1 MIQFAVCLATCLT
14 FRTKKA
20 NHTNSK
26 VDTRDGKSVFI
37 NHCVLSCAWSIIWG
51 NLAEYYKHKA
61 SLFSS
66 KPFPSIS
73 VPKKPDEI
81 QPGVTLHLLHI
92 MTANATSSVGSWSL
106 RSNLAHSSV
115 KKASAMTDLV
125 SSAAGV
131 SLDTP

>member
-14 FRTKKA
+14 FHTKKA
-20 NHTNSK
+20 DHNSSK
-26 VDTRDGKSVFI
+26 VDARDGKSVFI
-37 NHCVLSCAWSIIWG
+37 NHCVINCAWSIIWG

-61 SLFSS
+61 SLLSF

-73 VPKKPDEI
+73 VPKKTDEI
-81 QPGVTLHLLHI
+81 QPGVTLHLLQI

-106 RSNLAHSSV
+106 RSNLTHSST
-115 KKASAMTDLV
+115 KKVSAMTDLV

-131 SLDTP
+131 SLDNP